1 MANIHVSRG
10 QNKLGV
16 FSEEEIKEGLQSG
29 RFVPTDLGWREG
41 MSYWSPLSQFPEFAT
56 AGPVAPTGAT
66 TAGAAATGLPWDN
79 RMQLGF
85 LPAFFETLKLVL
97 LNPTTAFENMRKE
110 GGLGDPLLY
119 AVLGGSAGF
128 IVSVIWNVLLGSMG
142 GWSERNPIAGMI
154 GAGFGVVVCIILA
167 PLFIA
172 LLVLIGA
179 AILHLCLMLVGGAKR
194 PFETT
199 FRVVSYAVGSTNV
212 LAIVPFCG
220 GAIAAIWNIVLE
232 CIGLAKAHDTS
243 TGKAVAAVF
252 LPLIACCGGG
262 FILALMF
269 GVLGVLT
276 GHH

>member
-10 QNKLGV
+10 QEKLGV

-29 RFVPTDLGWREG
+29 RFNPTDLGWREG
-41 MSYWSPLSQFPEFAT
+41 MSNWSTLSQFPEFA
-56 AGPVAPTGAT
+56 A
-66 TAGAAATGLPWDN
+66 AGAVVTAAGTTTTPAGTGLPWEN
-79 RMQLGF
+79 RTELGF
-85 LPAFFETLKLVL
+85 LSAFFETLKLIL
-97 LNPTTAFENMRKE
+97 LNPATAFANMRKE

-128 IVSVIWNVLLGSMG
+128 IMSVIWNVLLGSMG
-142 GWSERNPIAGMI
+142 GWSERNPIAGML
-154 GAGFGVVVCIILA
+154 GAGIGVVVCIILA

-172 LLVLIGA
+172 ICVFIGA
-179 AILHLCLMLVGGAKR
+179 AILHLCLMLVGGANR
-194 PFETT
+194 SFETT

-212 LAIVPFCG
+212 LAIIPFCG

-243 TGKAVAAVF
+243 TAKAVAAVF
-252 LPLIACCGGG
+252 LPLVVCCGGG
-262 FILALMF
+262 LVLAIMF
-269 GVLGVLT
+269 GVLGALT